1 MEKRVLAFLLPLLT
15 LGLVGCGEGSSS
27 STEDG
32 GGTSSMSDSSSS
44 GESSTEVS
52 LQGEELK
59 LALLSSLQA
68 KEATYLGRYSEYSY
82 NSALSTWV
90 IDPLAEAEYRI
101 HYAAD
106 RHYIEEESASY
117 LLTADYWKG
126 EGGNVVYRYVDPY
139 TNEVEETP
147 LTDYMTGETVA
158 FDELYPNPY
167 PLITSDDLLVDENDP
182 YSFSIDPDYE
192 DIASLGEWMT
202 ADWLA
207 ANRVEIVA
215 NPDGSIKEMTLIE
228 ESKTERAVI
237 VLTPSDKET
246 LGIED
251 PEPYEVGEVDDLM
264 AVLERLQLLN
274 YTATTSSLSSDPANY
289 PEYDGTVVSDG
300 ETVWIEGTYGEQTA
314 QAGYTLTE
322 DGLMPFDEDGEG
334 GYKATRPAYEGMG
347 LADVI
352 ADFAFHPAMYVD
364 NGDGTY
370 GVRDCTLD
378 YIYSLL
384 PENAM
389 IDLRPDE
396 GTLRIAITDD
406 GLTITYSQTVDFQG
420 LVDYEV
426 TTKIT
431 DIGVTPSPTG
441 DIAIAPYAP
450 QESWGDVELALEL
463 FSVYGFDAALIPFYN
478 EDGLGE
484 WGVYSDYY
492 GYTLGYSLFDG
503 DGAEAAYEAY
513 LALLEG
519 LGWAYQGDN
528 YGEAIYALSHNGVD
542 YLIGVSSTDQT
553 AILIYLYSATAQ
565 TAIGDYIATA
575 FATSPNATVTATID
589 FVYYEAEVDM
599 ETYDVTLIGEE
610 QTETTEA
617 EVLFDEQACRQ
628 TLGGVSYY
636 YVNTDSGSYA
646 AYGDGEI
653 FDSTGGGMAYW
664 EVYVNSPMDLAA
676 YASFVDNDDGTYSG
690 DVNATNVLAWMLGFD
705 LSEENPVSSWVL
717 DEESGV
723 ISGQVVAEPTI
734 YYNSTQ
740 TGYLYGY
747 YSIDFEI
754 SSIGETV
761 VSLPF

>member
-1 MEKRVLAFLLPLLT
+1 MEKRVLAFLLPLLS
-15 LGLVGCGEGSSS
+15 LGLASCEGNASSGLDSGEGTSTETSPSSS
-27 STEDG
+27 Q
-32 GGTSSMSDSSSS
+32 
-44 GESSTEVS
+44 ESSKEVS

-68 KEATYLGRYSEYSY
+68 EEATYLGRYSEYSY

-101 HYAAD
+101 YYARD
-106 RHYIEEESASY
+106 RHYVKEETVSY
-117 LLTADYWKG
+117 SLTTDYWKG
-126 EGGNVVYRYVDPY
+126 EGGNAVVRYVDPY
-139 TNEVEETP
+139 ANEVKETP
-147 LTDYMTGETVA
+147 LTDYFTGETVA
-158 FDELYPNPY
+158 FDELYSNPY
-167 PLITSDDLLVDENDP
+167 PLLTSDDLLVDDEDP
-182 YSFSIDPDYE
+182 YSFSIDPE
-192 DIASLGEWMT
+192 CELLPSLGMWVSG
-202 ADWLA
+202 DWLSS
-207 ANRVEIVA
+207 NRVEITA
-215 NPDGSIKEMTLIE
+215 NRDGSIKAMTLVE
-228 ESKTERAVI
+228 ESETDRALI
-237 VLTPSDKET
+237 AITPSDKES

-251 PEPYEVGEVDDLM
+251 PSPYEVGEVDDLM
-264 AVLERLQLLN
+264 AVLERLQSLN
-274 YTATTSSLSSDPANY
+274 YTATTSSLSSDPTNY

-300 ETVWIEGTYGEQTA
+300 ETVWIEGTYGEQKA
-314 QAGYTLTE
+314 QVGYTLTE
-322 DGLMPFDEDGEG
+322 DGLLPFDEDGEG
-334 GYKATRPAYEGMG
+334 GYKATRPAYVGMG
-347 LADVI
+347 LADII

-406 GLTITYSQTVDFQG
+406 GLTITYSQTVDSEG

-426 TTKIT
+426 TTTIT
-431 DIGVTPSPTG
+431 DIGTTPSPIG
-441 DIAIAPYAP
+441 DIVIAPYDP
-450 QESWGDVELALEL
+450 QESWEDVEMALEL
-463 FSVYGFDAALIPFYN
+463 FSAYGFDAALIPFYN

-492 GYTLGYSLFDG
+492 GYTLGYSLFDSE
-503 DGAEAAYEAY
+503 GAEAAYEAY
-513 LALLEG
+513 LGLLEG

-553 AILIYLYSATAQ
+553 AILIYLYSATTQ

-575 FATSPNATVTATID
+575 FATSPNATVNATIS
-589 FVYYEAEVDM
+589 FIYYEAEVDM
-599 ETYDVTLIGEE
+599 DTYEVNLVGEE
-610 QTETTEA
+610 QTELTEA

-628 TLGGVSYY
+628 TLDGESYY
-636 YVNTDSGSYA
+636 YVNTPSGSYA
-646 AYGDGEI
+646 AYGDGEV
-653 FDSTGGGMAYW
+653 FDSAVGMDYW
-664 EVYVNSPMDLAA
+664 EYYVNSPLDLAA
-676 YASFVDNDDGTYSG
+676 YASFVDNGDGTYSG

-705 LSEENPVSSWVL
+705 LSEDNPVSSWTL
-717 DEESGV
+717 DEDSGV
-723 ISGQVVAEPTI
+723 ISGQVVSERTL

-754 SSIGETV
+754 TAIGETV

>member
-1 MEKRVLAFLLPLLT
+1 
-15 LGLVGCGEGSSS
+15 
-27 STEDG
+27 
-32 GGTSSMSDSSSS
+32 
-44 GESSTEVS
+44 
-52 LQGEELK
+52 
-59 LALLSSLQA
+59 
-68 KEATYLGRYSEYSY
+68 
-82 NSALSTWV
+82 
-90 IDPLAEAEYRI
+90 
-101 HYAAD
+101 
-106 RHYIEEESASY
+106 
-117 LLTADYWKG
+117 
-126 EGGNVVYRYVDPY
+126 
-139 TNEVEETP
+139 
-147 LTDYMTGETVA
+147 
-158 FDELYPNPY
+158 
-167 PLITSDDLLVDENDP
+167 
-182 YSFSIDPDYE
+182 
-192 DIASLGEWMT
+192 
-202 ADWLA
+202 
-207 ANRVEIVA
+207 
-215 NPDGSIKEMTLIE
+215 
-228 ESKTERAVI
+228 
-237 VLTPSDKET
+237 
-246 LGIED
+246 
-251 PEPYEVGEVDDLM
+251 
-264 AVLERLQLLN
+264 
-274 YTATTSSLSSDPANY
+274 
-289 PEYDGTVVSDG
+289 
-300 ETVWIEGTYGEQTA
+300 
-314 QAGYTLTE
+314 
-322 DGLMPFDEDGEG
+322 
-334 GYKATRPAYEGMG
+334 MG
-347 LADVI
+347 LADII

-396 GTLRIAITDD
+396 GTIRIAITDD

-426 TTKIT
+426 TTVIT
-431 DIGVTPSPTG
+431 EIGTTPSPIG
-441 DIAIAPYAP
+441 DIVIAPYDP
-450 QESWGDVELALEL
+450 QESWEDVEMALEL
-463 FSVYGFDAALIPFYN
+463 FSAYGFEAALIPFYN

-513 LALLEG
+513 LALLED
-519 LGWAYQGDN
+519 LGWTYQGDN

-575 FATSPNATVTATID
+575 FATSPNATVNATIS
-589 FVYYEAEVDM
+589 FIYYEAEVDM
-599 ETYDVTLIGEE
+599 DTYEVNLVGEE
-610 QTETTEA
+610 QTELTEA

-628 TLGGVSYY
+628 TLNGVSYY

-653 FDSTGGGMAYW
+653 FDSAVGMDYW
-664 EVYVNSPMDLAA
+664 EYYVNSPLDLAA

>member
-106 RHYIEEESASY
+106 RHYVEEETASY
-117 LLTADYWKG
+117 SLTTDYWKG

-167 PLITSDDLLVDENDP
+167 PLITSGDLLVDENDP

-228 ESKTERAVI
+228 ESETERAVI

-251 PEPYEVGEVDDLM
+251 PSPYEVGEVDDLM

-274 YTATTSSLSSDPANY
+274 YTATTSSLSFDPTNY

-322 DGLMPFDEDGEG
+322 DGLLPFDEDGEG

-347 LADVI
+347 LADII

-396 GTLRIAITDD
+396 GTIRIAITDD

-426 TTKIT
+426 TTVIT
-431 DIGVTPSPTG
+431 EIGTTPSPIG
-441 DIAIAPYAP
+441 DIVIAPYDP
-450 QESWGDVELALEL
+450 QESWEDVEMALEL
-463 FSVYGFDAALIPFYN
+463 FSAYGFEAALIPFYN

-513 LALLEG
+513 LALLED
-519 LGWAYQGDN
+519 LGWTYQGDN

-575 FATSPNATVTATID
+575 FATSPNATVNATIS
-589 FVYYEAEVDM
+589 FIYYEAEVDM
-599 ETYDVTLIGEE
+599 DTYEVNLVGEE
-610 QTETTEA
+610 QTELTEA

-628 TLGGVSYY
+628 TLNGVSYY

-653 FDSTGGGMAYW
+653 FDSAVGMDYW
-664 EVYVNSPMDLAA
+664 EYYVNSPLDLAA

>member
-90 IDPLAEAEYRI
+90 IDPLAEADYRI

-167 PLITSDDLLVDENDP
+167 HLITSDDLLVDENDP

-207 ANRVEIVA
+207 ANRVEIDA

-228 ESKTERAVI
+228 ESETERAVI

-264 AVLERLQLLN
+264 AVLERLQALN
-274 YTATTSSLSSDPANY
+274 YTATTVSVSSDPDNY
-289 PEYDGTVVSDG
+289 PEYEGTVTSDG

-322 DGLMPFDEDGEG
+322 DGLLPFDEDGEG
-334 GYKATRPAYEGMG
+334 GYKATRPACEGMG
-347 LADVI
+347 LADII

-389 IDLRPDE
+389 IDLLPDE
-396 GTLRIAITDD
+396 GTLQIAITDD
-406 GLTITYSQTVDFQG
+406 GLTIAYSQTVDFEG

-431 DIGVTPSPTG
+431 DIGATPSPTG
-441 DIAIAPYAP
+441 DIAIAPYDP
-450 QESWGDVELALEL
+450 QESWEDVEMALEL

-513 LALLEG
+513 LGLLEG

-553 AILIYLYSATAQ
+553 AILIYLYSATTQ

-575 FATSPNATVTATID
+575 FATSPNATVNATIS
-589 FVYYEAEVDM
+589 FIYYEAEVDM
-599 ETYDVTLIGEE
+599 DTYEVNLVGEE
-610 QTETTEA
+610 QTELTEA

>member
-15 LGLVGCGEGSSS
+15 LGLAGCEGGVSSIPASGEGTSTENSPSSS
-27 STEDG
+27 EE
-32 GGTSSMSDSSSS
+32 SSS
-44 GESSTEVS
+44 EVS

-68 KEATYLGRYSEYSY
+68 EEATYLGRYSEYTY

-101 HYAAD
+101 HYARD
-106 RHYIEEESASY
+106 RYHVEEEAASY
-117 LLTADYWKG
+117 SLTTDYWKG
-126 EGGNVVYRYVDPY
+126 EGGNAVVRYVDPY
-139 TNEVEETP
+139 ANEVKEDP
-147 LTDYMTGETVA
+147 FTDYFTGETVA
-158 FDELYPNPY
+158 FDELCPNPY
-167 PLITSDDLLVDENDP
+167 PLLTSDDLLVDDEDP
-182 YSFSIDPDYE
+182 YSFSIDPE
-192 DIASLGEWMT
+192 CELLPSLGMWVSG
-202 ADWLA
+202 DWLSS
-207 ANRVEIVA
+207 NRVEITA
-215 NPDGSIKEMTLIE
+215 NPDGSIKEMTLVE
-228 ESKTERAVI
+228 ESETDRALI
-237 VLTPSDKET
+237 TLTPSDKET

-251 PEPYEVGEVDDLM
+251 PSPYEVGEVDDLM
-264 AVLERLQLLN
+264 AVLERLQSLN
-274 YTATTSSLSSDPANY
+274 YTATTSSLSSDPTNY

-300 ETVWIEGTYGEQTA
+300 ETVWIEGTYGEETA
-314 QAGYTLTE
+314 QVGYMLTE
-322 DGLMPFDEDGEG
+322 DGLLPFDEDGEG

-347 LADVI
+347 LADII
-352 ADFAFHPAMYVD
+352 ADFAFHPAMYLD

-426 TTKIT
+426 ATVIT
-431 DIGVTPSPTG
+431 GIGTTPSPIG
-441 DIAIAPYAP
+441 DIVIAPYEP
-450 QESWGDVELALEL
+450 QKSWEDVEMALEL
-463 FSVYGFDAALIPFYN
+463 FSAYGFDDAPIPFYN

-492 GYTLGYSLFDG
+492 GYTIGYSLYESE
-503 DGAEAAYEAY
+503 GAEAAYEAY
-513 LALLEG
+513 LGLLEG

-553 AILIYLYSATAQ
+553 AILIYLYSATTQ

-575 FATSPNATVTATID
+575 FATSPNATVNATIS
-589 FVYYEAEVDM
+589 FIYYEAEVDM
-599 ETYDVTLIGEE
+599 DTYEVNLVGEE
-610 QTETTEA
+610 QTELTEA
-617 EVLFDEQACRQ
+617 EVLFDEEACRQ
-628 TLGGVSYY
+628 TLDGESYY
-636 YVNTDSGSYA
+636 YVNTPSGSYA
-646 AYGDGEI
+646 AYGNGEV
-653 FDSTGGGMAYW
+653 FDSAVGMDYW
-664 EVYVNSPMDLAA
+664 ERYVNSPLDLAA
-676 YASFVDNDDGTYSG
+676 YASFVDNGDGTYSG

-723 ISGQVVAEPTI
+723 ISGQVVAESTL

>member
-15 LGLVGCGEGSSS
+15 LGLAGCEGGVSSIPASGEGTSTENSPSSS
-27 STEDG
+27 E
-32 GGTSSMSDSSSS
+32 
-44 GESSTEVS
+44 ESSKEAS

-68 KEATYLGRYSEYSY
+68 EEATYLGRYSEYTY

-101 HYAAD
+101 HYARD
-106 RHYIEEESASY
+106 RYYVEEEAASY
-117 LLTADYWKG
+117 SLTTDYWKG
-126 EGGNVVYRYVDPY
+126 EGGNAVVRYVDPY
-139 TNEVEETP
+139 ANEVKEDP
-147 LTDYMTGETVA
+147 FTDYFTGETVA
-158 FDELYPNPY
+158 FDELCPNPY
-167 PLITSDDLLVDENDP
+167 PLITSDDLLVDDEDP
-182 YSFSIDPDYE
+182 HSFSIDPE
-192 DIASLGEWMT
+192 CELLPSLGMWVSGN
-202 ADWLA
+202 WLSS
-207 ANRVEIVA
+207 NRVEITA
-215 NPDGSIKEMTLIE
+215 NPDGSIKEMTLVE
-228 ESKTERAVI
+228 ESETDRALI
-237 VLTPSDKET
+237 TLTPSDKET

-251 PEPYEVGEVDDLM
+251 PSPYEVGEVDDLM
-264 AVLERLQLLN
+264 AVFERLQSLN
-274 YTATTSSLSSDPANY
+274 YTATTSSLSSDPTNY

-314 QAGYTLTE
+314 QVGYTLTE
-322 DGLMPFDEDGEG
+322 DGLLPFDEDGEG

-347 LADVI
+347 LADII
-352 ADFAFHPAMYVD
+352 ADFAFHPAMYVA

-426 TTKIT
+426 ATVIT
-431 DIGVTPSPTG
+431 GIGTTPSPIG
-441 DIAIAPYAP
+441 DIVIAPYEP
-450 QESWGDVELALEL
+450 QKSWEDVEMALEL
-463 FSVYGFDAALIPFYN
+463 FSAYGFDDAPIPFYN

-492 GYTLGYSLFDG
+492 GYTIGYSLYESE
-503 DGAEAAYEAY
+503 GAEAAYEAY
-513 LALLEG
+513 LGLLEG

-553 AILIYLYSATAQ
+553 AILIYLYSATTQ

-575 FATSPNATVTATID
+575 FATSPNATVNATIS
-589 FVYYEAEVDM
+589 FIYYEAEVDM
-599 ETYDVTLIGEE
+599 DTYEVNLVGEE
-610 QTETTEA
+610 QTELTEA
-617 EVLFDEQACRQ
+617 EVLFDEEACRQ
-628 TLGGVSYY
+628 TLDGESYY
-636 YVNTDSGSYA
+636 YVNTPSGSYA
-646 AYGDGEI
+646 AYGNGEV
-653 FDSTGGGMAYW
+653 FDSAVGMDYW
-664 EVYVNSPMDLAA
+664 ERYVNSPLDLAA
-676 YASFVDNDDGTYSG
+676 YASFVDNEDGTYSG

-723 ISGQVVAEPTI
+723 ISGQVVAESTL

>member
-1 MEKRVLAFLLPLLT
+1 MEKRVLAFLLPLIA
-15 LGLVGCGEGSSS
+15 LGLAGCEGNASSS
-27 STEDG
+27 SQPSE
-32 GGTSSMSDSSSS
+32 GTSKETSPSSSE
-44 GESSTEVS
+44 ESSSEVS

-59 LALLSSLQA
+59 LALLSSLHSE
-68 KEATYLGRYSEYSY
+68 EATYLGRYSEYSY

-101 HYAAD
+101 YYAAD
-106 RHYIEEESASY
+106 RHYVKEEAALYS
-117 LLTADYWKG
+117 LTTDYWKG
-126 EGGNVVYRYVDPY
+126 EGGNAVVRYVDPY
-139 TNEVEETP
+139 TNLVEEDP
-147 LTDYMTGETVA
+147 ITDYWTGETVV

-167 PLITSDDLLVDENDP
+167 PLLASDDLLVDENDP

-202 ADWLA
+202 GDWLA
-207 ANRVEIVA
+207 SNRVEIVA
-215 NPDGSIKEMTLIE
+215 NPDGSIKEMTLVE
-228 ESKTERAVI
+228 EDEGERSVI
-237 VLTPSDKET
+237 VITPSDKET

-251 PEPYEVGEVDDLM
+251 PEPYEVGEVDELL
-264 AVLERLQLLN
+264 AVIERLQGLN
-274 YTATTSSLSSDPANY
+274 YTATTNTLSSDPTNY
-289 PEYDGTVVSDG
+289 PEYEGTVTSDG

-314 QAGYTLTE
+314 QVGYTLTE
-322 DGLMPFDEDGEG
+322 DGLLPFDEDGEG

-389 IDLRPDE
+389 IDLLPDE
-396 GTLRIAITDD
+396 GTLQIAITED
-406 GLTITYSQTVDFQG
+406 GLTITYSQTVDLEG

-431 DIGVTPSPTG
+431 DIGTTPSPIG
-441 DIAIAPYAP
+441 ELAIAPYVP
-450 QESWGDVELALEL
+450 QESWEDVELALEL
-463 FSVYGFDAALIPFYN
+463 FSVYGFDAAVIPFYN
-478 EDGLGE
+478 EGGAGE

-503 DGAEAAYEAY
+503 DGVEAAYEAY

-519 LGWAYQGDN
+519 LGWIYQGDN
-528 YGEAIYALSHNGVD
+528 DGEAIYALSRNNVD
-542 YLIGVSSTDQT
+542 YMIGVSSTDQT
-553 AILIYLYSATAQ
+553 AILIYLYSATEQ
-565 TAIGDYIATA
+565 TAIGDYIAAA
-575 FATSPNATVTATID
+575 FATSPNATVTATIS

-599 ETYDVTLIGEE
+599 DTYEVSIIGEE
-610 QTETTEA
+610 QTELTEA
-617 EVLFDEQACRQ
+617 EVLFDDQACRQ
-628 TLGGVSYY
+628 TLNGVSYY

-646 AYGDGEI
+646 AYGDGEVV
-653 FDSTGGGMAYW
+653 DSSVGMAYW
-664 EVYVNSPMDLAA
+664 EVYVNTPMDLAA
-676 YASFVDNDDGTYSG
+676 YASFVDNGDGTYSG
-690 DVNATNVLAWMLGFD
+690 DVNATNVVAWMLGFD
-705 LSEENPVSSWVL
+705 LSTENPVSSWVV

-723 ISGQVVAEPTI
+723 ISGQIVAEPTI

-754 SSIGETV
+754 TAIGETV